1 MEKGKKNTKR
11 SYWHVHLSST
21 LSMSLVL
28 FLVGLVCL
36 MLLVARDMSKTVKE
50 SINLSIVLDDDIGK
64 QYEQRIEKYL
74 MASPFTKSIH
84 YISKE
89 EALKEHVASLGENP
103 QTFLGYNPLMASIEV
118 KLNEDYANVDSIAK
132 VETKLK
138 TFENINRVVFQKDMM
153 TLVNENIK
161 RLSFILLGLAAILL
175 LVSIALIYNTI
186 RLSLYSNRFLINTM
200 RLVGA
205 TNWFIRKP
213 YLGNSM
219 LNGFVA
225 SIFAVLLLVGTVY
238 IVQFEF
244 GLTNIAIQPLVAC
257 VVLLI
262 VVLLGIILSAVS
274 AFFAVGK
281 YLRMTSNEMFLA

>member
-1 MEKGKKNTKR
+1 MKGNKNKTKR
-11 SYWHVHLSST
+11 SYWHVHFSST

-36 MLLVARDMSKTVKE
+36 MLLVARDMGKSVKE

-64 QYEQRIEKYL
+64 QYEKRIEKYL
-74 MASPFTKSIH
+74 LASPFTKSIQ

-89 EALKEHVASLGENP
+89 EALAEHVAALGENP
-103 QTFLGYNPLMASIEV
+103 QNFLGYNPLLASIDV
-118 KLNEDYANVDSIAK
+118 KLNEEYANVDSIANI
-132 VETKLK
+132 ESKLK
-138 TFENINRVVFQKDMM
+138 TFENINRVVYQKDMM
-153 TLVNENIK
+153 TLVNENIAK
-161 RLSFILLGLAAILL
+161 LSYILLGLALILL

-219 LNGFVA
+219 LNGFIA
-225 SIFAVLLLVGTVY
+225 SLLATIFLTGTVY
-238 IVQFEF
+238 FVQYQF
-244 GLTNIAIQPLVAC
+244 GLENLTVQPLVAIA
-257 VVLLI
+257 VLLI
-262 VVLLGIILSAVS
+262 VVALGIVLTAISAY
-274 AFFAVGK
+274 FAVGK
-281 YLRMTSNEMFLA
+281 YLKMSSNDMYLA